1 MKILMLSKALVVGP
15 YQKKAEELAR
25 IPGVELLVVVPPV
38 WQEPRG
44 GPQRLEE
51 QHVVGYDLHVA
62 PMHLNGRYHFHY
74 YPTIGRI
81 LRKFQPQVF
90 HVDEEPYNFATWHAM
105 QAGKRVGAKM
115 CFFTWQNIPKRYPLP
130 FARLERAV
138 YAGMDVGVA
147 GNQAALDIL
156 RDKGFTRPAAVIPQF
171 GVDPNIYQPPPPKPR
186 PANWIPTIGYIG
198 RLVEEKGVQVL
209 LEAVALLK
217 QAYRVEIIGTGY
229 YRTDLEVMA
238 SRLGIR
244 DRIAFRNSVAP
255 RDIPD
260 VLSKLDILVV
270 PSLTRANWMEQFG
283 RVIIEAM
290 ACEVPVIGSDSGEIP
305 FVIGDAGM
313 IVPEG
318 NREELALR
326 IHDLLEDREVRA
338 DLAKRGRERVLK
350 LYTQRQIA
358 QRYYQVYSAMLGNG
372 GMPTLYEPEPPP
384 APFTGP
390 PPSPEAFR
398 DAGVSR
404 ERPTP
409 RPPRPPAP
417 QAELG
422 PEHDVVRGAERG
434 NRRGPER
441 GAERG
446 VERGAS
452 RRPRPQPRT
461 ESRPVPEPH
470 PDRSA
475 DFTDD
480 LVEEPDYPAGY
491 GRPTLDRRA
500 ARQAAEPDTVLP
512 DPVRETEPEP
522 EPEGE
527 PTPPAL
533 PEWWPKRDIRPARR
547 PERSWLYEE

>member
-1 MKILMLSKALVVGP
+1 MRIVMLSKALVVGP

-51 QHVVGYDLHVA
+51 QHIVGYDLHVA
-62 PMHLNGRYHFHY
+62 PMHFNGRYHFHY

-81 LRKFQPQVF
+81 LRTFQPQIF
-90 HVDEEPYNFATWHAM
+90 HIDEEPYNFATWHAM
-105 QAGKRVGAKM
+105 RAGRRVGAKM
-115 CFFTWQNIPKRYPLP
+115 CFFTWQNIAKRYPPP
-130 FARLERAV
+130 FAQLERAV
-138 YAGMDVGVA
+138 YAGMDAGVA

-171 GVDPNIYQPPPPKPR
+171 GVDPNLYQPPPPKPR

-217 QAYRVEIIGTGY
+217 QAYRVEIIGSGP
-229 YRTDLEVMA
+229 YRTDLEVMS

-244 DRIAFRNSVAP
+244 DRIAFRNSVAA

-260 VLSKLDILVV
+260 VLAKLDILVV
-270 PSLTRANWMEQFG
+270 PSLTRSNWMEQFG

-305 FVIGDAGM
+305 FVLGDTGM
-313 IVPEG
+313 VVSEG

-326 IHDLLEDREVRA
+326 IHDLLEDRELRA

-358 QRYYQVYSAMLGNG
+358 QRYYQVYNAMLGNG
-372 GMPTLYEPEPPP
+372 AMPTVYGSEPSPQPPS
-384 APFTGP
+384 PFAGS

-398 DAGVSR
+398 DAGTRR
-404 ERPTP
+404 ERPAT
-409 RPPRPPAP
+409 RPQRLPAP
-417 QAELG
+417 EPSRPLAPNSKPEREPKRDAVRG
-422 PEHDVVRGAERG
+422 PEGGDT
-434 NRRGPER
+434 RREPER

-446 VERGAS
+446 AS
-452 RRPRPQPRT
+452 RRPPPQ
-461 ESRPVPEPH
+461 SRPVPEPR
-470 PDRSA
+470 PASAPASA

-480 LVEEPDYPAGY
+480 LMEEPDYPAGY
-491 GRPTLDRRA
+491 GRTAGSDRRVPNRA
-500 ARQAAEPDTVLP
+500 APPDTPLP
-512 DPVRETEPEP
+512 DPVRETETEPEP
-522 EPEGE
+522 EPERDLAP
-527 PTPPAL
+527 PTL
-533 PEWWPKRDIRPARR
+533 PEWWPK
-547 PERSWLYEE
+547 